1 MIDKL
6 KKERLKIEQELAYY
20 AADSNNEEAI
30 KLKQRLRWILDELS
44 KVHASSY

>member
-6 KKERLKIEQELAYY
+6 KKERLEIEQELAYY
-20 AADSNNEEAI
+20 NAQSNNEKVI
-30 KLKQRLRWILDELS
+30 KLKQRLRWVLDELS